1 MDEKIQYLVTLMQT
15 DTLLIKAKSKLTLEH
30 PYFGMLAS
38 RLKHESSEKVR
49 AYASN
54 GVRFL
59 YNPEFISQ
67 RTIEE
72 VMFILT
78 NCVMHHVLSHQQRRL
93 NRRGSLWQLATDY
106 AINTMLHNNG
116 LRIPQGANFNEEYAD
131 MYAEEIYE
139 RLKEEHYGHIDDA
152 FDDENVTPNENLV
165 PNASSQSDMDEES
178 GAFSNLENIED
189 DLDPETES
197 QWQYAASVTQELAQR
212 KSAIPSGLNRLSKK
226 VKANS
231 IDWRFELYNAINRH
245 MRNNYAFMPPN
256 KKHIHRGFILPSLT
270 SDTLSLCV
278 AVDTSGSINDEL
290 LGAFMEEFKSI
301 MQNFPAV
308 QIELLIADARVHA
321 HYTFQGGE
329 KMDFP
334 LKGGGGTDYRPV
346 FDYIDAHLPMNTML
360 LYFTDGDGWFPKFPP
375 NYEVLWALSRE
386 SKVPFGRPLVIFS

>member
-1 MDEKIQYLVTLMQT
+1 MDAKIQYPTPLMQT

-59 YNPEFISQ
+59 YNPEFMSQ

-165 PNASSQSDMDEES
+165 PNASPSGDMDEEA

-212 KSAIPSGLNRLSKK
+212 KSAMPSGLNRLSKK

-290 LGAFMEEFKSI
+290 LGSFMEEFKSI

-386 SKVPFGRPLVIFS
+386 AKVPFGRPLVIFS